1 MNSQKHI
8 VISVGGSMII
18 PKETIDT
25 VFLKGF
31 VDMVHDYIRQG
42 YTFTLFTGGGGV
54 ARTYTQAAESFRTMT
69 MHEKDWLGITLTRAN
84 AQLLKTIFG
93 DEQTYEKIL
102 HDPTVSFETDK
113 PIIIGA
119 GWKPGF
125 STDNDAVLYAQVHGI
140 SQVINI
146 SNVDFVYTKDP
157 RAFPDAEKI
166 EHITWPA
173 YRALIPETW
182 EAGLHSPFDPI
193 ASRTA
198 QDAGI
203 EVLIINGRALD
214 EIGNAIEGKPFQG
227 THIVCE

>member
-1 MNSQKHI
+1 MKEQKHI

-18 PKETIDT
+18 PQQHIDT
-25 VFLKGF
+25 QFLQEF
-31 VDMVHDYIRQG
+31 VTMIHDYVAQG

-54 ARTYTQAAESFRTMT
+54 ARSYTEAAESFRTMT
-69 MHEKDWLGITLTRAN
+69 MHEKDWLGISLTRAN

-113 PIIIGA
+113 PIVIGA

-125 STDNDAVLYAQVHGI
+125 STDNDAVLYAQTHGI

-146 SNVDFVYTKDP
+146 SNIDFVYTKDP
-157 RAFPDAEKI
+157 RKFPDAEKI
-166 EHITWPA
+166 EHTTWAA
-173 YRALIPETW
+173 YRALIPQTW

-193 ASRTA
+193 ASKTA

-203 EVLIINGRALD
+203 EVLIINGKALG
-214 EIGNAIEGKPFQG
+214 EVRNAIEKKPFQG

>member
-1 MNSQKHI
+1 MNDTKHI

-18 PKETIDT
+18 PQDTIDT
-25 VFLKGF
+25 EFLHSF
-31 VDMVHDYIRQG
+31 VKMIHDYIAKG
-42 YTFTLFTGGGGV
+42 YRFTLFTGGGGI
-54 ARTYTQAAESFRTMT
+54 ARSYTEAAESFRTMT

-93 DEQTYEKIL
+93 DDQTYEKIL
-102 HDPTVSFETDK
+102 HDPTVSFDTDK

-125 STDNDAVLYAQVHGI
+125 STDNDAVLYAQTHGI
-140 SQVINI
+140 TKVINI

-157 RAFPDAEKI
+157 RKFPDAEKI
-166 EHITWPA
+166 EHTTWPA
-173 YRALIPETW
+173 YRALIPQTW

-203 EVLIINGRALD
+203 DVLIINGRAFD
-214 EIGNAIEGKPFQG
+214 EIQNAIEGKVFKG